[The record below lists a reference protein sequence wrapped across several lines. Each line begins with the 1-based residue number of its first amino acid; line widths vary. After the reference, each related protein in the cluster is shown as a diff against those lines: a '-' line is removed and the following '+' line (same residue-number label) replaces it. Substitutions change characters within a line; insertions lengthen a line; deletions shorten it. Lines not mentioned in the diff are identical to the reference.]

1 MNFKITDGLDIA
13 SIGVSEIGSYYSFHK
28 PVSVEWDYYDGSVSK
43 YSTLLPYSESYRK
56 ELRNRIISN
65 LDKDYTN
72 NIEELYEILKP
83 LFKLFKNGEYSLNYY
98 NSEKNSFFEYF
109 TYNGNEVQYREWFFI
124 FNKITNINKLE
135 EVRNKYNI
143 DKNNKKIY
151 GSILH
156 YTTKWFYLG
165 IEIAL
170 IATQSK
176 ESINEER
183 VHYFEN
189 EIKNGSR
196 PAIIIFNCKLTKEN
210 LKSGNFVI
218 DGHHK
223 LLAYSNLNIEPPI
236 IEIKYLPKSKKEAY
250 YDIETLIEYLYPWQI
265 QDIMDHWSEKEEYLS
280 DAIKN
285 PKSKIHNFIKSKI

>member
-1 MNFKITDGLDIA
+1 MNFKITNGLDIA

-28 PVSVEWDYYDGSVSK
+28 PVSVEWDLYDGSVSK

-56 ELRNRIISN
+56 EVRDRIISN
-65 LDKDYTN
+65 LDNDYTN

-98 NSEKNSFFEYF
+98 DGKQNSFFPYWIS
-109 TYNGNEVQYREWFFI
+109 GNDEGYKSDWWVA
-124 FNKITNINKLE
+124 FNKITDINKLE
-135 EVRNKYNI
+135 EVINKYNI
-143 DKNNKKIY
+143 DKNNKGIY
-151 GSILH
+151 GSILY
-156 YTTKWFYLG
+156 YTTGSFYLG
-165 IEIAL
+165 TSTAL

-196 PAIIIFNCKLTKEN
+196 PAIIIFNCELAKED
-210 LKSGNFVI
+210 LDSGDFII

-265 QDIMDHWSEKEEYLS
+265 QDIMDNWSGKEEYLS

-285 PKSKIHNFIKSKI
+285 PNSKIHDFIKSKI